1 MFRRM
6 RKKDDGEG
14 TEEVVGIDARNH
26 AYLTLERGRR
36 DSREDEGSHHEEFRG
51 SHVKLSNV

>member
-1 MFRRM
+1 MVQKDAKERKAVVRRY
-6 RKKDDGEG
+6 RE
-14 TEEVVGIDARNH
+14 GIDARNH

-36 DSREDEGSHHEEFRG
+36 GPREDEGSHHEEFRG

>member
-14 TEEVVGIDARNH
+14 TEDGIDARNH

-36 DSREDEGSHHEEFRG
+36 GPREDEGSHHEEFRG